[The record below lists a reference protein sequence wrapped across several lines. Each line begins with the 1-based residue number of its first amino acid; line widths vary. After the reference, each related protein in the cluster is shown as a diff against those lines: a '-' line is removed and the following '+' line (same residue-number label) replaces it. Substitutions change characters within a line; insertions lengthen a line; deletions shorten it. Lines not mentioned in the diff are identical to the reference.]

1 ASGSALPENYPRFL
15 ELIESSDLLQ
25 RLCSS
30 NNYALDWRHALRT
43 QLGVMWE
50 HNRYPLPHDDFTGQ
64 IAVLDRLIQGMIGPR
79 DTSEASSMHW
89 DFTAQLLQH
98 FFSYQNP
105 EPWHADA
112 VRMRVEN
119 WLAKTHAVE
128 REVTLIVET
137 RLMALSKHEEGIGS

>member
-1 ASGSALPENYPRFL
+1 
-15 ELIESSDLLQ
+15 
-25 RLCSS
+25 
-30 NNYALDWRHALRT
+30 
-43 QLGVMWE
+43 M
-50 HNRYPLPHDDFTGQ
+50 GQ

-112 VRMRVEN
+112 VRIRVEN